1 MAESDRIRWD
11 ERYSVEEETVSTPPP
26 WIEEFDDQIPRHGPA
41 LDIAAGSGRLSLW
54 LASRGLRV
62 TAVDISAVGLKL
74 AQCSAELQGLT
85 IETVVADLETD
96 PLPQGVFEII
106 TCFRYWQPG
115 LFPAIKARLNDGGL
129 LLAEVVT
136 KQNLERHD
144 HPSSRYLAEPEAL
157 RKICRPMEVVY
168 YQEGWIG
175 DRASARIVAR
185 KV

>member
-11 ERYSVEEETVSTPPP
+11 QRYSGEEETLSTPPP
-26 WIEEFDDQIPRHGPA
+26 WIEEFDGLIPRQGFA
-41 LDIAAGSGRLSLW
+41 LDIAAGSGRLSIW
-54 LASRGLRV
+54 LANRGLRV
-62 TAVDISAVGLKL
+62 TAVDISAVGLQL
-74 AQCSAELQGLT
+74 AQSSAQLQGLT
-85 IETVVADLETD
+85 IETVVSDLETD

-106 TCFRYWQPG
+106 TCFRYWQPD

-157 RKICRPMEVVY
+157 RKICRPMEIVY

-175 DRASARIVAR
+175 DWASARVFAR

>member
-11 ERYSVEEETVSTPPP
+11 QRYSGEEEVLSTPPP
-26 WIEEFDDQIPRHGPA
+26 WIEEFDGQIPRQGSA

-62 TAVDISAVGLKL
+62 TAVDISAVGLQL
-74 AQCSAELQGLT
+74 AQSSAQLQGLT
-85 IETVVADLETD
+85 IETVVSDLETD

-106 TCFRYWQPG
+106 TCFRYWQPD

-157 RKICRPMEVVY
+157 RNICRPMEIVY
-168 YQEGWIG
+168 YQEGWVG
-175 DRASARIVAR
+175 DWASARVFAR